1 MTKKYLDVVIDLARP
16 ALRTTPERQREDVGR
31 IHHGDGDDAER
42 CARRRP
48 RHRNR
53 QVAWA
58 GGHVDLKADINH
70 NKSQSGTALLNI

>member
-16 ALRTTPERQREDVGR
+16 AGQTTPERQREDVGR
-31 IHHGDGDDAER
+31 IHHGDGDSAKR

-53 QVAWA
+53 QVAQA
-58 GGHVDLKADINH
+58 GGRGELE
-70 NKSQSGTALLNI
+70 ALRQNGP